1 MIEKAILDYLNEKL
15 SVSAYMEVPEVEE
28 ALCFVVIEKT
38 GGGCSNFVYS
48 ATVAVQSYAPTAAG
62 AAFLNDEVIEKMKEI
77 PNYITNIGRCE
88 LNSDYNFSSTGQ
100 KRRRY
105 QAVFD
110 LAYVKEV

>member
-1 MIEKAILDYLNEKL
+1 MIEKAVLDYLNDKL
-15 SVSAYMEVPEVEE
+15 STSAYMEVPEDEQE
-28 ALCFVVIEKT
+28 KKFVVIEKT
-38 GGGCSNFVYS
+38 GSGVNDHVYS
-48 ATVAVQSYAPTAAG
+48 AVLAVQSYAPTLNEAAK
-62 AAFLNDEVIEKMKEI
+62 LNEEVIERMKEI

-110 LAYVKEV
+110 LSYVKEV